1 MRDSFLRPPAVYR
14 FEVRAG
20 RNISAIARRASV
32 FSEGDLGKTSHT
44 RPAFGLKGVVNL
56 EPFQESFTNNPRALR
71 VVLGGVVV

>member
-32 FSEGDLGKTSHT
+32 FSEGDLGKNIAYTSSL
-44 RPAFGLKGVVNL
+44 RSEGGLNL
-56 EPFQESFTNNPRALR
+56 EPLQESFTNNPRALR
-71 VVLGGVVV
+71 VVLGA